1 MYCIF
6 VVLIFEI
13 IIDQL
18 NEITFDEFVD
28 WCFPERNEGS
38 KGVTGKWKLNKITY
52 KH

>member
-18 NEITFDEFVD
+18 NEITFDEIVY
-28 WCFPERNEGS
+28 WCFAKRNGTI
-38 KGVTGKWKLNKITY
+38 KGVPNGELEID
-52 KH
+52 